1 MRPGPGYRLARRKDD
16 ETRYNDITLAQN
28 VVTHIFG
35 THTLVCDVPRAAS
48 DGALLFDDGEL
59 TGEPA
64 FDDTGLCHI
73 WPASVVLCHF
83 LAANSECVEGA
94 RVLEIGAGQGLP
106 SLLCTRLKAERVV
119 AIDCNAAVAARLNQ
133 RFGEDVGVEH
143 ACAKHMGWHEDT
155 FVELVAT
162 ERFDLVLLADC
173 VYPMK
178 EQCSLLA
185 ALSHLLAEPGRR
197 VIASTSIRDPSASK
211 SFENGLRA
219 LPHACVERLLT
230 DTSTVDPLY
239 GPATVHVYSVR
250 HEADQGPWADA
261 AESTPAAGAT
271 PSVFIGACRGP
282 SATWRI
288 EAARLQLWPREP
300 PTVAPYMHGW
310 VHVGNERMLGRLVRE
325 RAPRV
330 IVELGCW
337 LGLGPDLLLELSAE
351 LGSAVFAVD
360 RWDSEYLLQSQ
371 REQYERDEVG
381 LRVLR
386 GGVLSSAHDG
396 ASHGA
401 SAVPLHDTF
410 LVNLWEHR
418 ARLFPLRM
426 DTLEGIATIQRLGAA
441 DAVGLVYIDANHET
455 AAVLA
460 DLQAATRAFP
470 SATCC
475 GDDWQWA
482 SVRAAVKQYVSEQGE
497 GRLRLN
503 AHPAE
508 NWWSLEPVVPPPAV
522 ALVPHVEGEA
532 VEQQPL
538 RTFVEFVS
546 GLD

>member
-1 MRPGPGYRLARRKDD
+1 M
-16 ETRYNDITLAQN
+16 E
-28 VVTHIFG
+28 VTYIFG

-83 LAANSECVEGA
+83 LAANSKCVEGA

-106 SLLCTRLKAERVV
+106 SLLCTRLKAARVV
-119 AIDCNAAVAARLNQ
+119 AIDCNATVAARLNQ
-133 RFGEDVGVEH
+133 RFGEDAGVEH
-143 ACAKHMGWHEDT
+143 GCVQHIAHAMGWHEDT

-219 LPHACVERLLT
+219 MPHACVERLLT

-239 GPATVHVYSVR
+239 GPATVHIYSVR
-250 HEADQGPWADA
+250 HEADAAEATDAAKATDA
-261 AESTPAAGAT
+261 AEAT
-271 PSVFIGACRGP
+271 TAPSVLIGACRGP
-282 SATWRI
+282 SATWRL

-310 VHVGNERMLGRLVRE
+310 VHVGNERMLRRLVRE

-337 LGLGPDLLLELSAE
+337 LGLCTDLLLELSAE

-371 REQYERDEVG
+371 RDQYERDEIG
-381 LRVLR
+381 LRVLQ
-386 GGVLSSAHDG
+386 GGVLSCAHYG
-396 ASHGA
+396 ASNGA
-401 SAVPLHDTF
+401 APVPLHDTF
-410 LVNLWEHR
+410 LINLWEHR

-441 DAVGLVYIDANHET
+441 DVVGLVYIDANHET
-455 AAVLA
+455 VAVLA

-470 SATCC
+470 NATCC

-482 SVRAAVKQYVSEQGE
+482 SVRAAVEQYMSEQGE

-508 NWWSLEPVVPPPAV
+508 NWWDLEPVVPPPAT
-522 ALVPHVEGEA
+522 ALGPHAEGEA
-532 VEQQPL
+532 VEQQPQ
-538 RTFVEFVS
+538 RTFVEFVI
-546 GLD
+546 GQRGAELE